1 MSVPRQQPHAI
12 AKFKH
17 QARTAVPKPVTVP
30 AHMVPYDDWRSVW
43 EWDYWP
49 DGPGAKRQMPPAE
62 MKRHKARAARKARK

>member
-30 AHMVPYDDWRSVW
+30 ANMVPYDDWRSVW
-43 EWDYWP
+43 DWDC
-49 DGPGAKRQMPPAE
+49 PGFKRQMCIAE
-62 MKRHKARAARKARK
+62 HKRHKARAARKARK